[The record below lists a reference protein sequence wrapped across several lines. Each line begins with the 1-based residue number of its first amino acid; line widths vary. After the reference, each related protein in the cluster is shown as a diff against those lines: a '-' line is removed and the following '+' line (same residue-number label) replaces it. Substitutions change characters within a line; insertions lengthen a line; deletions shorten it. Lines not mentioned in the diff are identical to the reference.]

1 MVSASFPIGCA
12 LVSATGTLAFLLENE
27 PKMVHSFHMLPK
39 LKDSFYA
46 QPGTIP
52 PTQPVREWLKRL
64 PRDEQFEIGGD
75 IQDVQFGWPLG
86 MPLVT
91 HLRGARKHHVFTA
104 WLYQIHP

>member
-27 PKMVHSFHMLPK
+27 SKMVHKLRMLPK
-39 LKDSFYA
+39 LKASFYA
-46 QPGTIP
+46 QRGTMP
-52 PTQPVREWLKRL
+52 STQPVREWLKRL

-75 IQDVQFGWPLG
+75 IQAILFGWPLG

-91 HLRGARKHHVFTA
+91 HLRGALKQHVFTA